1 MTLNHMISLSSDQ
14 KKWLGELETNNQV
27 KDLGIYVRS
36 LKHLNKFASTKP
48 QHQLNQQF
56 VDDFLSV
63 YLHYLVSSKTLRPTT
78 AKAYYN
84 LCFRF
89 MTWLNQDTE
98 LKKADIRHTFSNVG
112 DENFFKD
119 LSLNTLLCEINTLN
133 KCSVEFKLIFLIT
146 LREKQ
151 LEVEDIIALKVE
163 ELSLIYNN
171 KLRKI
176 LEKYVTSNRRS
187 SRLEKVRN
195 ETPNNM
201 VFYSQ
206 RGELYSLDSFRSR
219 LSDLNRILNN
229 NKIHISSKKLRE
241 FSINDEELCELIGGM
256 INE

>member
-1 MTLNHMISLSSDQ
+1 MISLSSDQ
-14 KKWLGELETNNQV
+14 KKWLGELETNNKV

-36 LKHLNKFASTKP
+36 LKHLNKFVSSNP

-63 YLHYLVSSKTLRPTT
+63 YLHCLVSSKKLRPST

-98 LKKADIRHTFSNVG
+98 LKKADIRHTFSNVV
-112 DENFFKD
+112 DENSFKD
-119 LSLNTLLCEINTLN
+119 LSSNTLFFEINTLN
-133 KCSVEFKLIFLIT
+133 KCSIEFKLIFLIT

-151 LEVEDIIALKVE
+151 LKVEDIIALKVE
-163 ELSLIYNN
+163 ELSLIYDN
-171 KLRKI
+171 KLRKK
-176 LEKYVTSNRRS
+176 LENYVKSNRRS

-195 ETPNNM
+195 ELPDNM

-229 NKIHISSKKLRE
+229 KNIHISSKKLRD